1 MYSKSQ
7 LMTPS
12 LRKQF
17 LLPSYTNATAHTS
30 TKLLGIDD
38 NLFPSAA
45 MAYAHSLLTEED
57 TPEAI
62 FSEIIRAAA
71 EAGSCLKYAMKNGW
85 SKKLA
90 VALSNSKHL
99 VLSSLAKNFLS
110 KDNAIAK
117 SDTLAFLAHH
127 CPAKERPMD
136 VVTIWPPYIRGTRSW
151 SECISGVAEEP
162 DGETSEKPEAVEKIE
177 KHLSMEE
184 PVKAIIAKYL
194 AGDSLSLLE
203 KKVLIN
209 NWRDYSKS
217 LSLYMDKN
225 PLATPEDIRDI
236 MREGKFESHLIFKH
250 KGIHLLAIACLDKP
264 DVYEAMRKEVVG
276 LNIKAS
282 GWTETLVKSLPSKGY
297 LKAFKDYFLTK
308 EYKYG
313 AIALKDTHTV
323 KYPKYPFY
331 PYFSPGV
338 YLWEETE
345 EDDL

>member
-7 LMTPS
+7 LMYPT

-17 LLPSYTNATAHTS
+17 LLPSYTNATSHTS

-45 MAYAHSLLTEED
+45 MAYAHSLLTEAD
-57 TPEAI
+57 TPDAI
-62 FSEIIRAAA
+62 FSEIKRAAA
-71 EAGSCLKYAMKNGW
+71 ESGSSLRHAMRTGW

-90 VALSNSKHL
+90 VALYNSKHL
-99 VLSSLAKNFLS
+99 VLSSLAKNYLS
-110 KDNAIAK
+110 KDNSIAT

-127 CPAKERPMD
+127 RPAKERPMD

-151 SECISGVAEEP
+151 AECIGEASEEEVA
-162 DGETSEKPEAVEKIE
+162 EKPEAVEKLE
-177 KHLSMEE
+177 KQLSMES
-184 PVKAIIAKYL
+184 PVKVIIDKYL
-194 AGDSLSLLE
+194 TGESLSLLE
-203 KKVLIN
+203 KKTLIN
-209 NWRDYSKS
+209 HWRDHSQS
-217 LSLYMDKN
+217 LSLYRDKN

-236 MREGKFESHLIFKH
+236 LRAGKFESHLIFKH

-264 DVYEAMRKEVVG
+264 NVYAAMRKEVAG
-276 LNIKAS
+276 LGITKS
-282 GWTETLVKSLPSKGY
+282 GWSASLVAALPDTGY
-297 LKAFKDYFLTK
+297 LKPFKDYFLTK

-313 AIALKDTHTV
+313 AIALKDKHTV

-338 YLWEETE
+338 EEVEE

>member
-57 TPEAI
+57 TPDAI
-62 FSEIIRAAA
+62 FYEIIRAAA
-71 EAGSCLKYAMKNGW
+71 EAGSCLKYAMRTGW
-85 SKKLA
+85 SMKLA

-110 KDNAIAK
+110 KDNSIAR

-151 SECISGVAEEP
+151 AECLGVVEVSEEE
-162 DGETSEKPEAVEKIE
+162 TEKPEVLEKIE
-177 KHLSMEE
+177 KQLSMEE

-194 AGDSLSLLE
+194 AGEPLSLLE
-203 KKVLIN
+203 KKNLIN
-209 NWRDYSKS
+209 HWRDHS
-217 LSLYMDKN
+217 
-225 PLATPEDIRDI
+225 
-236 MREGKFESHLIFKH
+236 
-250 KGIHLLAIACLDKP
+250 
-264 DVYEAMRKEVVG
+264 
-276 LNIKAS
+276 
-282 GWTETLVKSLPSKGY
+282 
-297 LKAFKDYFLTK
+297 
-308 EYKYG
+308 
-313 AIALKDTHTV
+313 
-323 KYPKYPFY
+323 
-331 PYFSPGV
+331 
-338 YLWEETE
+338 
-345 EDDL
+345 

>member
-7 LMTPS
+7 LMSPT

-117 SDTLAFLAHH
+117 SDTLAFLAHF
-127 CPAKERPMD
+127 CPVKERPMD

-151 SECISGVAEEP
+151 AECIGEAEE
-162 DGETSEKPEAVEKIE
+162 ETEKPEVVEKIE
-177 KHLSMEE
+177 KQLSMEE

-194 AGDSLSLLE
+194 AGESLSLLE
-203 KKVLIN
+203 KKTLIN
-209 NWRDYSKS
+209 SWRDHSQS
-217 LSLYMDKN
+217 TSLYMDKN
-225 PLATPEDIRDI
+225 PSATPDDIRDI
-236 MREGKFESHLIFKH
+236 LRAGKFESHLIFKH
-250 KGIHLLAIACLDKP
+250 KGIYLLAMACLDKP
-264 DVYEAMRKEVVG
+264 DVYWAMRKEVEG
-276 LNIKAS
+276 FGITTS
-282 GWTETLVKSLPSKGY
+282 GWTTAIVAALPEGILKTFKNY
-297 LKAFKDYFLTK
+297 LPTK
-308 EYKYG
+308 EYRYG
-313 AIALKDTHTV
+313 AIALKDKHTV

-331 PYFSPGV
+331 PYFSSGV
-338 YLWEETE
+338 E

>member
-7 LMTPS
+7 LMSPT

-62 FSEIIRAAA
+62 FSEIIRAAVD
-71 EAGSCLKYAMKNGW
+71 SQSSLSYAMRTGW

-110 KDNAIAK
+110 KDNSIAE
-117 SDTLAFLAHH
+117 SDTLSFLAHH

-151 SECISGVAEEP
+151 AECISGVAEEP
-162 DGETSEKPEAVEKIE
+162 EGETSEKPESLEKLE
-177 KHLSMEE
+177 KQLSMEA
-184 PVKAIIAKYL
+184 PVVAIIDKYL
-194 AGDSLSLLE
+194 AGESLSLLE
-203 KKVLIN
+203 KKTLIN
-209 NWRDYSKS
+209 HWRDHSKS

-225 PLATPEDIRDI
+225 PSATPDDIRDI
-236 MREGKFESHLIFKH
+236 LRAGKFESHLIFKH

-264 DVYEAMRKEVVG
+264 AVYWAMRKEVVG
-276 LNIKAS
+276 LRITAS
-282 GWTETLVKSLPSKGY
+282 GWNEAIVKALPNRGY
-297 LKAFKDYFLTK
+297 LKSFKDYFLTK

-313 AIALKDTHTV
+313 AIALKDKHTV

-331 PYFSPGV
+331 PYFSSGV
-338 YLWEETE
+338 E

>member
-17 LLPSYTNATAHTS
+17 LLPSYTNATSHTS

-57 TPEAI
+57 TPDAI
-62 FSEIIRAAA
+62 FSEIKRAAA
-71 EAGSCLKYAMKNGW
+71 EAGKSLSYAMRTGW
-85 SKKLA
+85 SKDLA

-99 VLSSLAKNFLS
+99 VLSSLAKNYLS
-110 KDNAIAK
+110 KDNTIAK
-117 SDTLAFLAHH
+117 SATLSLFAHH

-151 SECISGVAEEP
+151 AECTSGVAEEP

-177 KHLSMEE
+177 KQLSMEAT
-184 PVKAIIAKYL
+184 VVAIIDKYL

-209 NWRDYSKS
+209 HWRDYSKS

-225 PLATPEDIRDI
+225 PLATPEDIRDAL
-236 MREGKFESHLIFKH
+236 REGKFESHLIFKH
-250 KGIHLLAIACLDKP
+250 KGIQLLAITCLDKP
-264 DVYEAMRKEVVG
+264 EVYKAMREEVAG
-276 LNIKAS
+276 LGITKS
-282 GWTETLVKSLPSKGY
+282 GWSVSLVAALPDTGY
-297 LKAFKDYFLTK
+297 LKPFKDYLPTM
-308 EYKYG
+308 EYRYG
-313 AIALKDTHTV
+313 AIALKDKHTV

-331 PYFSPGV
+331 PYFSSGV
-338 YLWEETE
+338 KVEE

>member
-17 LLPSYTNATAHTS
+17 LLPSYTNATSHTS

-57 TPEAI
+57 TPDAI
-62 FSEIIRAAA
+62 FSEIKRAAA
-71 EAGSCLKYAMKNGW
+71 ETGKSLSYAMRTGW
-85 SKKLA
+85 SKDLA
-90 VALSNSKHL
+90 VVLSNSKHL
-99 VLSSLAKNFLS
+99 VLSSLAKNYLS
-110 KDNAIAK
+110 KDNTIAK
-117 SDTLAFLAHH
+117 SASLSFFAHH
-127 CPAKERPMD
+127 RPVEERPMD

-151 SECISGVAEEP
+151 AECISGVAEE
-162 DGETSEKPEAVEKIE
+162 EEAEKPESVEKIE
-177 KHLSMEE
+177 KQLSMES
-184 PVKAIIAKYL
+184 PVKVIIDKYL
-194 AGDSLSLLE
+194 ARESLSILE

-209 NWRDYSKS
+209 HWRDHSKS

>member
-7 LMTPS
+7 LMSPT

-45 MAYAHSLLTEED
+45 MAYAHSLLTGED
-57 TPEAI
+57 TPDAI
-62 FSEIIRAAA
+62 FSEIKRAAA
-71 EAGSCLKYAMKNGW
+71 EAGSSLSYAMRTGW
-85 SKKLA
+85 SKDLA

-99 VLSSLAKNFLS
+99 VLSSLAKNYLS
-110 KDNAIAK
+110 NDNAIAK
-117 SDTLAFLAHH
+117 SATLSFFAHH

-151 SECISGVAEEP
+151 AECISSVAEEP

-177 KHLSMEE
+177 KQLSMEE

-209 NWRDYSKS
+209 HWRDYSNS

-236 MREGKFESHLIFKH
+236 LRAGKFESHLIFKH
-250 KGIHLLAIACLDKP
+250 KGIHLLAITCLDKP
-264 DVYEAMRKEVVG
+264 EVYWAMRKEVVG
-276 LNIKAS
+276 LRITAS
-282 GWTETLVKSLPSKGY
+282 GWNEAIVKSLPNKGF
-297 LKAFKDYFLTK
+297 LKSFKEYFLTK

-313 AIALKDTHTV
+313 AIALKDDHTV

-331 PYFSPGV
+331 PYFSSGV
-338 YLWEETE
+338 NVETE

>member
-7 LMTPS
+7 LMSPT

-62 FSEIIRAAA
+62 FYEIKRAAA
-71 EAGSCLKYAMKNGW
+71 ESGTSLRYAMTTGW
-85 SKKLA
+85 SEKLA

-99 VLSSLAKNFLS
+99 VLSSLAKNYLS
-110 KDNAIAK
+110 KDNTIAK
-117 SDTLAFLAHH
+117 SATLSFFAHH

-151 SECISGVAEEP
+151 AECISGVTEESE
-162 DGETSEKPEAVEKIE
+162 GETEKPEAVRKIE
-177 KHLSMEE
+177 KQLSMES
-184 PVKAIIAKYL
+184 PVKAIIDKYL
-194 AGDSLSLLE
+194 TGEPLSILE

-209 NWRDYSKS
+209 HWRDYYTK

-225 PLATPEDIRDI
+225 PSATPEDIRDAL
-236 MREGKFESHLIFKH
+236 REGKFESHLIFKH
-250 KGIHLLAIACLDKP
+250 KGIYLLAMACLDKP
-264 DVYEAMRKEVVG
+264 DVYNAMRKEVEG
-276 LNIKAS
+276 FGITTS
-282 GWTETLVKSLPSKGY
+282 GWTTAIVAALPEGILKTFKNTRTASKTGN
-297 LKAFKDYFLTK
+297 
-308 EYKYG
+308 
-313 AIALKDTHTV
+313 
-323 KYPKYPFY
+323 PRP
-331 PYFSPGV
+331 
-338 YLWEETE
+338 
-345 EDDL
+345 